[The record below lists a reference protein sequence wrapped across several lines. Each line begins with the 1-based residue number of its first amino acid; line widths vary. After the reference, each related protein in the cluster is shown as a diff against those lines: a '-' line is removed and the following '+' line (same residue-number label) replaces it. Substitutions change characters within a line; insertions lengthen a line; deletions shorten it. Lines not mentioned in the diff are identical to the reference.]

1 MELTINLPDSVA
13 QRLRTVAELTEQ
25 PLSELVLQ
33 SIANNLPPNVNNA
46 PSEMRAELL
55 KMQALSIDDLRKV
68 AKAQMSPEQQNEHVL
83 LLHKNAEGT
92 LTDSEQTRLHELRNL
107 ADQLML
113 KKAHA
118 CAILRWLG
126 KPIRN
131 IDQLAS
137 A

>member
-1 MELTINLPDSVA
+1 M
-13 QRLRTVAELTEQ
+13 TVAELTEQ

-55 KMQALSIDDLRKV
+55 KMQALGIDDLRKV

-126 KPIRN
+126 KPIRS